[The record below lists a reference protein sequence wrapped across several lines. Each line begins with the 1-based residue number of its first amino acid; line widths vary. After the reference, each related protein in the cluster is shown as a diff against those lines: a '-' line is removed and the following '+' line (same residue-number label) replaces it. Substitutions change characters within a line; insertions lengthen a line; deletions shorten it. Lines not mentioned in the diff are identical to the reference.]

1 MKIYS
6 LIITGLTIVLSFSSC
21 KEDVFT
27 NETNNT
33 QNKNE
38 IYVTYPSKMVMTKG
52 TTSEFELNWEN
63 QDDVQTANIKQP
75 IPLPWSS
82 KITDANIDI
91 NVARDI
97 KKEDGWTFL
106 FHTFDDAND
115 GADTRN
121 YMGFYNQRTGI
132 MKIFYYQKDFIQS
145 NNSGAWH
152 VNLDNDEEMFNTTND
167 IADPIDK
174 NKTNYWMGTN
184 HVTLSNRSFC
194 QGWNCFLVS
203 LAYVPR
209 NGTETFLSI
218 RSQNNNETII
228 DLFGTYNS
236 YSKGIILTKGESN
249 EITQLKDGSL
259 TINGE
264 SAEQWIDNAIADGKI
279 KYNTNTR
286 IDIIKTIEVIGKV
299 ANVFNKMLSTF
310 KKEEPTV
317 TKSDLEFTTRGIFNI
332 SGTATFTTGGI
343 PSSLRIPF
351 NKADVGELGAWNL
364 SKSPVIYMNP
374 LADCAETNINPSMGS
389 AKYKLRGIKSID
401 CDVVINPSLQPYVK
415 RYWVET
421 EMVRYWGVPNDTPVI
436 PDYYTDFGTL
446 GRRNAPTGFQPEYKT
461 ENLIY
466 ESAENN
472 QKMYKYDMKNTY
484 TVTGVKNTRGY
495 YIPVYQNGTPLS
507 TIFVPNSSSY
517 NNQFFELTNAY
528 LRVKLYMVTE
538 MHGKEETTMSMR
550 TFIPK
555 IEWDTQLYNAY
566 KNLSPE
572 EIANL

>member
-1 MKIYS
+1 MDGTVSNFHLHTPHVTTQKAFWPY
-6 LIITGLTIVLSFSSC
+6 GNYN
-21 KEDVFT
+21 T
-27 NETNNT
+27 NEA
-33 QNKNE
+33 
-38 IYVTYPSKMVMTKG
+38 IVS
-52 TTSEFELNWEN
+52 
-63 QDDVQTANIKQP
+63 
-75 IPLPWSS
+75 
-82 KITDANIDI
+82 
-91 NVARDI
+91 
-97 KKEDGWTFL
+97 
-106 FHTFDDAND
+106 
-115 GADTRN
+115 
-121 YMGFYNQRTGI
+121 
-132 MKIFYYQKDFIQS
+132 
-145 NNSGAWH
+145 
-152 VNLDNDEEMFNTTND
+152 MF
-167 IADPIDK
+167 
-174 NKTNYWMGTN
+174 GTN
-184 HVTLSNRSFC
+184 
-194 QGWNCFLVS
+194 
-203 LAYVPR
+203 
-209 NGTETFLSI
+209 
-218 RSQNNNETII
+218 
-228 DLFGTYNS
+228 NS
-236 YSKGIILTKGESN
+236 YSNGTILTKGSPTPVN
-249 EITQLKDGSL
+249 QLDNGSL
-259 TINGE
+259 TINGK
-264 SAEQWIDNAIADGKI
+264 SAEQWIDDAIAAGTI
-279 KYNTNTR
+279 KYTNTR
-286 IDIIKTIEVIGKV
+286 VDITKTIEVIGKV
-299 ANVFNKMLSTF
+299 ANVFNKMLSSF

-317 TKSDLEFTTRGIFNI
+317 IESDLEFTTKGVLQITGTTIFP
-332 SGTATFTTGGI
+332 TTGEPLSI
-343 PSSLRIPF
+343 TIPF
-351 NKADVGELGAWNL
+351 DKDKVGELGAWNL

-374 LADCAETNINPSMGS
+374 LADCAETNINPSMES

>member
-1 MKIYS
+1 MKKNF
-6 LIITGLTIVLSFSSC
+6 LLAIIIATITIMTSC
-21 KEDVFT
+21 KDEIS
-27 NETNNT
+27 NEQSSPAIAENKINT
-33 QNKNE
+33 A
-38 IYVTYPSKMVMTKG
+38 YPSTTPLSRG
-52 TTSEFELNWEN
+52 TISEFEADWEN
-63 QDDVQTANIKQP
+63 QDKIITASGQNLA
-75 IPLPWSS
+75 LPWS
-82 KITDANIDI
+82 TDGSTSGNLEISL
-91 NVARDI
+91 ARDI
-97 KKEDGWTFL
+97 KKEDGWIFL
-106 FHTFDDAND
+106 FHTFNDTDTDAYR
-115 GADTRN
+115 RN
-121 YMGFYNQRTGI
+121 YMGFYNQRTGM
-132 MKIFYYQKDFIQS
+132 MKVFYYLVDRKQG
-145 NNSGAWH
+145 NNGAAWQIE
-152 VNLDNDEEMFNTTND
+152 LDGGSKMLNMVND

-174 NKTNYWMGTN
+174 NETHSWLGTN
-184 HVTLSNRSFC
+184 MVVAPSKSFSD
-194 QGWNCFLVS
+194 GWNCFQLP
-203 LAYVPR
+203 LAYAPR
-209 NGTETFLSI
+209 DNSESFLAI
-218 RSQNNNETII
+218 RNYNTNEAIVSM
-228 DLFGTYNS
+228 FGTNNS
-236 YSKGIILTKGESN
+236 YSSGTILTKGSPTPVN
-249 EITQLKDGSL
+249 QLDNGSL
-259 TINGE
+259 TINGK
-264 SAEQWIDNAIADGKI
+264 SAEQWIDDAIAAGTI
-279 KYNTNTR
+279 KYTNTR
-286 IDIIKTIEVIGKV
+286 VDITKTIEVIGKV
-299 ANVFNKMLSTF
+299 ANVFNKMLSSF

-317 TKSDLEFTTRGIFNI
+317 IESDLEFTTKGVLQITGTTIFP
-332 SGTATFTTGGI
+332 TTGEPLSI
-343 PSSLRIPF
+343 TIPF
-351 NKADVGELGAWNL
+351 DKDKVGELGAWNL

>member
-1 MKIYS
+1 
-6 LIITGLTIVLSFSSC
+6 
-21 KEDVFT
+21 
-27 NETNNT
+27 
-33 QNKNE
+33 
-38 IYVTYPSKMVMTKG
+38 
-52 TTSEFELNWEN
+52 
-63 QDDVQTANIKQP
+63 
-75 IPLPWSS
+75 
-82 KITDANIDI
+82 
-91 NVARDI
+91 
-97 KKEDGWTFL
+97 
-106 FHTFDDAND
+106 
-115 GADTRN
+115 
-121 YMGFYNQRTGI
+121 
-132 MKIFYYQKDFIQS
+132 
-145 NNSGAWH
+145 
-152 VNLDNDEEMFNTTND
+152 MF
-167 IADPIDK
+167 
-174 NKTNYWMGTN
+174 GTN
-184 HVTLSNRSFC
+184 
-194 QGWNCFLVS
+194 
-203 LAYVPR
+203 
-209 NGTETFLSI
+209 
-218 RSQNNNETII
+218 
-228 DLFGTYNS
+228 NS
-236 YSKGIILTKGESN
+236 YSNGTILTKGSPTPVN
-249 EITQLKDGSL
+249 QLDNGSL
-259 TINGE
+259 TINGK
-264 SAEQWIDNAIADGKI
+264 SAEQWIDDAIAAGTI
-279 KYNTNTR
+279 KYTNTR
-286 IDIIKTIEVIGKV
+286 VDITKTIEVIGKV
-299 ANVFNKMLSTF
+299 ANVFNKMLSSF

-317 TKSDLEFTTRGIFNI
+317 IESDLEFTTKGVLQITGTTIFP
-332 SGTATFTTGGI
+332 TTGEPLSI
-343 PSSLRIPF
+343 TIPF
-351 NKADVGELGAWNL
+351 DKDKVGELGAWNL

-415 RYWVET
+415 RYWVKT
-421 EMVRYWGVPNDTPVI
+421 EMVRYWGVPNDTPAI